1 MDFYINFSKLD
12 MNRFPHS
19 YNCDNL
25 ISHFVIISIIIFTI
39 FYNIGAGIPLL
50 FDLNPSIS
58 NFIFKIIGSLLLF
71 ISILYSFFTRGI
83 VFSKSLL
90 PISFFWIIYSLRIVY
105 DQEVV
110 HVDSGFSKGVLY
122 SYTFGGDLISLF
134 ALMFTAYLLN
144 IKNLVKYFFL
154 AAILSNIIII
164 ILTISKNIT
173 LDISLFLQR
182 SEFST
187 SNSNEDVSIINPITI
202 GQNGGILIIFTYYFL
217 INFKKKLFNLLL
229 LFCLFLLGVVN
240 LFLGASRGPTLFVI
254 IILFIITI
262 FNLCKQKINPKKI
275 LVSIL
280 IITVIIS
287 TIGFFFKNNNSNE
300 IVLINRFLDL
310 KETTTNT
317 SQDERSLI
325 YQTAWKQFLKNP
337 IIGDK
342 FIENTSKWHPHNIM
356 LESLMSTGIIGTSMF
371 LIYIFSFIFSF
382 TSLYQKNELLLI
394 YFVGLYYFLCC
405 LTSGSLWNSIEIWIF
420 PVISIYHSKRKSYYN
435 LVHQNKFTKH

>member
-1 MDFYINFSKLD
+1 

-19 YNCDNL
+19 YKYDNL

-50 FDLNPSIS
+50 FDFNPSIF
-58 NFIFKIIGSLLLF
+58 NFTFKIIGSLLLF

-105 DQEVV
+105 DQEVA

-154 AAILSNIIII
+154 AAIFSNIIVI
-164 ILTISKNIT
+164 ILTISKNST

-217 INFKKKLFNLLL
+217 INLKKKLFNLLL

-254 IILFIITI
+254 IILFIISI
-262 FNLCKQKINPKKI
+262 FNLCKEKINLKK
-275 LVSIL
+275 LFVSIL

-287 TIGFFFKNNNSNE
+287 TIGFFFKNNNRDE

-310 KETTTNT
+310 KETATNT
-317 SQDERSLI
+317 SQDERGLI
-325 YQTAWKQFLKNP
+325 YQTAWKQFLENP

-342 FIENTSKWHPHNIM
+342 FIENTSKWYPHNIM

-371 LIYIFSFIFSF
+371 LIYIISFIFSF
-382 TSLYQKNELLLI
+382 RSLYQKNELLLI

-420 PVISIYHSKRKSYYN
+420 PVLSIYHSKRKSNDDNYN
-435 LVHQNKFTKH
+435 LIHQNKFTKH